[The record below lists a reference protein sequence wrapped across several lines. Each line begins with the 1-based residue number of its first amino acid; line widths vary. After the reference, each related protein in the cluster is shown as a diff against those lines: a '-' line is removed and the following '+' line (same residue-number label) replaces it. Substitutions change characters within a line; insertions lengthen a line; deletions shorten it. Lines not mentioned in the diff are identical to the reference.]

1 MGTFIWRNVELPLQ
15 ETERLFVR
23 RVIGGNIRPVFR
35 LSFSFIIVNIG
46 ITYNLACV
54 AGGFSA
60 LVCLW
65 FCKVRYSHTG
75 GRERGE
81 KTVRNTTCRQFF
93 PLSSSPPPP
102 SFSPFL
108 IIFGRQ
114 K

>member
-23 RVIGGNIRPVFR
+23 RVIGGNVRPVFR

-54 AGGFSA
+54 KAGGFSA
-60 LVCLW
+60 FMCLW

-75 GRERGE
+75 EGSKGR
-81 KTVRNTTCRQFF
+81 RQ
-93 PLSSSPPPP
+93 
-102 SFSPFL
+102 
-108 IIFGRQ
+108 
-114 K
+114 

>member
-35 LSFSFIIVNIG
+35 LSFSFVVVNIG

-60 LVCLW
+60 FMCLW

-75 GRERGE
+75 EGSKGR
-81 KTVRNTTCRQFF
+81 RQ
-93 PLSSSPPPP
+93 
-102 SFSPFL
+102 
-108 IIFGRQ
+108 
-114 K
+114 